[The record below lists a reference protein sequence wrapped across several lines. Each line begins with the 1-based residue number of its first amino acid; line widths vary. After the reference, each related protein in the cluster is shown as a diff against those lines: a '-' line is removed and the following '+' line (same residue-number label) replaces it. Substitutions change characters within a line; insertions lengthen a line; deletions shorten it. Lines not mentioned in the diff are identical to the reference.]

1 MPDAATPTNQSQKD
15 TGSVSALDTLSR
27 EELVT
32 NQRKLEDQCA
42 ELTRQ
47 LEWFKKQLFG
57 QKSEKR
63 VEPNPYQMVFGEA
76 FEPPAPKPDA
86 PKQKIS
92 YERGVGNKVRPD
104 DCVTGEGLRFG
115 PDVPVETIRLS
126 VPELDGLDDSD
137 WELIDTKVWHKL
149 AQRPASYVV
158 IRYET
163 PVVKIRTTGK
173 IAQGA
178 AVTAPVLDRSIA
190 EVSLLAGLLVDK
202 FRFHLPLHRQ
212 HQRLQAAG
220 ITMARSTLGNL
231 VSRAIALLEPIVDA
245 QMESVLRSRTIAM
258 DEVPIKVGKSKKK
271 KGKMHQ
277 GYYWPLFGDQ
287 NEVVFTYSDSRARRV
302 IEQTLNERFEGTLLS
317 DGYSAYASYVKATE
331 GVVLAQCWTHTRRQ
345 FVEARDSEPAATDQ
359 ILDAIGALYQIEKS
373 IRVQGLDGEAKRAV
387 RIEQA
392 KPIVDRLF
400 EYVQDQLQRMTLLP
414 SDPYAKALGYLHART
429 DALSVYLEDPTVPM
443 DTNHIEREIRV
454 IPMGRKNWMF
464 CWTEAGARE
473 VGVIQS
479 LISTCRLH
487 SVDPTVYLT
496 DVLQRVA
503 VHPAKDVATLTPR
516 LWKEHHAADPM
527 PSDLA
532 YAT

>member
-1 MPDAATPTNQSQKD
+1 
-15 TGSVSALDTLSR
+15 
-27 EELVT
+27 
-32 NQRKLEDQCA
+32 
-42 ELTRQ
+42 
-47 LEWFKKQLFG
+47 
-57 QKSEKR
+57 
-63 VEPNPYQMVFGEA
+63 
-76 FEPPAPKPDA
+76 
-86 PKQKIS
+86 
-92 YERGVGNKVRPD
+92 
-104 DCVTGEGLRFG
+104 
-115 PDVPVETIRLS
+115 VETIRLS

-302 IEQTLNERFEGTLLS
+302 IASLQLPIRSWMLL
-317 DGYSAYASYVKATE
+317 GRCIK
-331 GVVLAQCWTHTRRQ
+331 LRNR
-345 FVEARDSEPAATDQ
+345 
-359 ILDAIGALYQIEKS
+359 
-373 IRVQGLDGEAKRAV
+373 
-387 RIEQA
+387 
-392 KPIVDRLF
+392 
-400 EYVQDQLQRMTLLP
+400 
-414 SDPYAKALGYLHART
+414 
-429 DALSVYLEDPTVPM
+429 SVYKGWTVRPS
-443 DTNHIEREIRV
+443 
-454 IPMGRKNWMF
+454 
-464 CWTEAGARE
+464 ARSE
-473 VGVIQS
+473 SSRPSRSWIACS
-479 LISTCRLH
+479 NMCKINC
-487 SVDPTVYLT
+487 SV
-496 DVLQRVA
+496 
-503 VHPAKDVATLTPR
+503 
-516 LWKEHHAADPM
+516 
-527 PSDLA
+527 
-532 YAT
+532 